1 MPQNPNINFEPPPKL
16 SELGRDLLEL
26 TPGQRVLT
34 LALPFIFAG
43 MYFYAAFTSHW
54 LIAVA
59 SVVYLS
65 FVTYGS
71 TSHDLVHCNL
81 GLSKRIN
88 ELFLTLIELLAL
100 RSGHAYRM
108 AHHHTHFPEDDDIEA
123 AAAKRSVWGALLE
136 GTTFHFRL
144 WRWALKRARAQE
156 RKLILAEAWAA
167 CLLFTISVFLC
178 RVTFA

>member
-71 TSHDLVHCNL
+71 TSHDLVHRFIKHCTHQEANRSNFFQRCTT
-81 GLSKRIN
+81 GAAFISAIPRRILS
-88 ELFLTLIELLAL
+88 
-100 RSGHAYRM
+100 
-108 AHHHTHFPEDDDIEA
+108 
-123 AAAKRSVWGALLE
+123 
-136 GTTFHFRL
+136 
-144 WRWALKRARAQE
+144 
-156 RKLILAEAWAA
+156 
-167 CLLFTISVFLC
+167 
-178 RVTFA
+178 